1 MPPYD
6 RRWTKKSP
14 KNQTHTKTITWG
26 WTNVVGFIPW
36 HGRGPWR
43 WSVRE
48 HQNQNNAYIYIIQSL
63 IAPPPC
69 LPIVLEL
76 MQILFR
82 KLNITFLQI
91 KSRKAP
97 ALSPGHLPKFKP
109 LHINNSDDH
118 GLPSLPSNIDTYN
131 PLSYLVYSLQIWL
144 WISL

>member
-1 MPPYD
+1 M
-6 RRWTKKSP
+6 RWVLSLDTAGVLGGSGLCANTRIK
-14 KNQTHTKTITWG
+14 
-26 WTNVVGFIPW
+26 
-36 HGRGPWR
+36 
-43 WSVRE
+43 
-48 HQNQNNAYIYIIQSL
+48 NNAYIYIIQSL
-63 IAPPPC
+63 IAPPPY

-91 KSRKAP
+91 ESRKTP

-131 PLSYLVYSLQIWL
+131 PLSYLVYSFTDMIMDKLVE
-144 WISL
+144 